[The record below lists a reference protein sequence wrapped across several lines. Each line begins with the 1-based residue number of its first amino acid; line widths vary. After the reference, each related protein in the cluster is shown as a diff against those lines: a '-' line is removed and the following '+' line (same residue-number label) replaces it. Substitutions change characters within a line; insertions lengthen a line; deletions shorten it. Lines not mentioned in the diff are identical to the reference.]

1 MDIKHDKETGAL
13 SFHFSWREILT
24 LIIKKKL
31 VFDVNL
37 VRDLSTLIF
46 TAVLENIKS
55 KKYDDK
61 K

>member
-13 SFHFSWREILT
+13 SFHFSWKEILI
-24 LIIKKKL
+24 LITKKKL
-31 VFDVNL
+31 IFNVHTVK
-37 VRDLSTLIF
+37 DLSTLIF